1 MTTYTTYEVIG
12 KKEDVSDIITNI
24 APTTTP
30 FQSMIGKESV
40 NNVLFQWQEDTLA
53 SAAANAQYD
62 GFDASTIAA
71 TPTTI
76 RTSFTQILAKAI
88 KVATTTDS
96 VSRYGRAKETAYQ
109 LSKRSAELKR
119 DLEYVLLNKQAGG
132 AGVLNNTTLTSI
144 GNTAQTASDAA
155 RTMKSFQA
163 QVDSST
169 YAALLTKTGG
179 TTTAMSEANLNTVL
193 QALFNNGADPRYLM
207 IPPGEAL
214 GIAGFASA
222 SGRYRFADNAD
233 AEAAR
238 RIINVI
244 DVYVSPYGEVK
255 VILNRFMATD
265 DHLVFDPDMWKL
277 CVLRPWTREPLAK
290 VGDSERHMIVGDYS
304 LKHKHYGASGIIR
317 KAA

>member
-1 MTTYTTYEVIG
+1 
-12 KKEDVSDIITNI
+12 
-24 APTTTP
+24 
-30 FQSMIGKESV
+30 
-40 NNVLFQWQEDTLA
+40 
-53 SAAANAQYD
+53 
-62 GFDASTIAA
+62 
-71 TPTTI
+71 
-76 RTSFTQILAKAI
+76 
-88 KVATTTDS
+88 
-96 VSRYGRAKETAYQ
+96 
-109 LSKRSAELKR
+109 
-119 DLEYVLLNKQAGG
+119 
-132 AGVLNNTTLTSI
+132 
-144 GNTAQTASDAA
+144 
-155 RTMKSFQA
+155 MKSFQA
-163 QVDSST
+163 QVDSTT
-169 YAALLTKTGG
+169 YSALLTKTGG

-290 VGDSERHMIVGDYS
+290 IGDSERHMIVGEYS

>member
-109 LSKRSAELKR
+109 LSKRAAELKR

-132 AGVLNNTTLTSI
+132 AGNLNNVTLTSI
-144 GNTAQTASDAA
+144 GNSANTASDAA

-169 YAALLTKTGG
+169 YSALLTKTGG
-179 TTTAMSEANLNTVL
+179 TTTAMTEANLNTVL

-290 VGDSERHMIVGDYS
+290 VGDSERHMIVGN
-304 LKHKHYGASGIIR
+304 
-317 KAA
+317 